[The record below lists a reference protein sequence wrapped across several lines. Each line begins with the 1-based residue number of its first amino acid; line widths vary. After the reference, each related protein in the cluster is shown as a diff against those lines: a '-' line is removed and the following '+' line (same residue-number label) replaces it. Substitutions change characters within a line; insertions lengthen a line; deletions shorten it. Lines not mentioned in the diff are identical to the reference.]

1 MVLADPITTNAILLL
16 IVFRRMGTE
25 NVDITLITPIEI
37 ETDSGSKLIPMNSNK
52 VAV

>member
-1 MVLADPITTNAILLL
+1 MVLADPITINAILLL

-37 ETDSGSKLIPMNSNK
+37 ETDRGSKLVSANSKK